1 MRRSICCIYFYQPR
15 QSLHTECDDIE
26 IKNTV
31 PGRCNTQGVLPSK
44 SLLHGNWETGVR
56 ICHLVTYRE
65 CCTQLATISGNAMRH
80 IRRRLSVNN
89 FPVLTRTKASPN
101 TEGKKKKSKP
111 STIMRKRDATSPN
124 VTTYYLNWWSL
135 LTWVDLFLHLQSWQK
150 VPSVCNTLPLGCVTV
165 LPQHFCAPSVERR
178 EGVVSFGH
186 WMEDGLHGMNFIP
199 VILRRL
205 RNFLQRLQPSRTSN
219 LPVLHIKQFSQQ
231 LLMQGC

>member
-1 MRRSICCIYFYQPR
+1 M
-15 QSLHTECDDIE
+15 
-26 IKNTV
+26 

-44 SLLHGNWETGVR
+44 SLLRGNWETGVR
-56 ICHLVTYRE
+56 ICHLVAYRE

-80 IRRRLSVNN
+80 TSGEGHRSTSVNN

-101 TEGKKKKSKP
+101 TEGKKKSKP
-111 STIMRKRDATSPN
+111 STCSIMRKRDATSPN

-135 LTWVDLFLHLQSWQK
+135 LTWMDLFLHVQSWQK

-165 LPQHFCAPSVERR
+165 LPQHFCTPSVERR

-186 WMEDGLHGMNFIP
+186 WIEDRLHGMNFIL
-199 VILRRL
+199 VILRWP
-205 RNFLQRLQPSRTSN
+205 RNFWRRLQPSLTSN

-231 LLMQGC
+231 MLMQGC